1 MAKVHSGLDRGMHE
15 NSERLR
21 PAKSGGK
28 MKQLETQVVVIGGG
42 ATGSGVLRDLAM
54 RGLDAMLFERGNL
67 SEGTT
72 GNFHGLLHSGGR
84 YAVKD
89 QPAARECIA
98 ENRVLHKI
106 APQAIEDT
114 GGFFVTMNDEDER
127 FMSDF
132 LKGCEEVDIPT
143 EVLSSTEALKEEPG
157 LSPQV
162 RSAVVVP
169 DGSVDGWDLCIGSVN
184 AAKEYGAR
192 VFLFTPVTEILRKG
206 DRVVGVKAVDQT
218 SGDEYLVQA
227 QYVVN
232 ASGPWA
238 DKIAKLAGIDIP
250 MVLSKGTMV
259 LNSRSVKR
267 AINRCRY
274 PTDGDII
281 VPVGTTIILGTTSV
295 TVYDPDNFSIE
306 EWEVYKM
313 LEECMAMVPT
323 IEDMSIQRCFAG
335 IRPLYE
341 PPEELGEIEEGRE
354 ISRAHFV
361 LNHEELDGVGGFVTI
376 TGGKVTTFRLMAQET
391 VDLVCEKMGIN
402 EPCRTHLEPLPMG
415 S

>member
-1 MAKVHSGLDRGMHE
+1 MI
-15 NSERLR
+15 
-21 PAKSGGK
+21 
-28 MKQLETQVVVIGGG
+28 QLETQVVVIGGG

-67 SEGTT
+67 SEGAT

-114 GGFFVTMNDEDER
+114 SGFFVTLDDEDER
-127 FMSDF
+127 FMPNF
-132 LKGCEEVDIPT
+132 LKGCQEVGIPA

-157 LSPQV
+157 LSPHV
-162 RSAVVVP
+162 RHAVVVP
-169 DGSVDGWDLCIGSVN
+169 DGSIDGWDLCIGSVN

-192 VFLFTPVTEILRKG
+192 VFLFTPVTEILREG

-218 SGDEYLVQA
+218 NGDEYLVRA
-227 QYVVN
+227 EYVVN
-232 ASGPWA
+232 ASGPWT

-259 LNSRSVKR
+259 ILNNRPVKR

-274 PTDGDII
+274 PSDGDIV

-323 IEDMSIQRCFAG
+323 IEDMGIQRCFAG
-335 IRPLYE
+335 VRPLYE
-341 PPEELGEIEEGRE
+341 PPEELGELEEGRE
-354 ISRAHFV
+354 VSRAHFV
-361 LNHEELDGVGGFVTI
+361 LDHEELDGVGGFITI
-376 TGGKVTTFRLMAQET
+376 TGGKVTTFRLMAQDT
-391 VDLVCEKMGIN
+391 VDLVCEKMGVD
-402 EPCRTHLEPLPMG
+402 EPCRTHLEPLPTG